1 MSTMSLVNEAVHFD
15 HGSGN
20 ACTALT
26 ITRVINPAGN
36 GMNVDGIEVGLNLLG
51 IIVQTARTNVASD
64 PANSNGTWHY
74 KGDCTR

>member
-1 MSTMSLVNEAVHFD
+1 MSTMTLVSETVHYD

-20 ACTALT
+20 ACTMLLV
-26 ITRVINPAGN
+26 TRVINPGSN

-51 IIVQTARTNVASD
+51 IIIQTARQNVAND